1 MVRQL
6 THDGQ
11 AHRSGLGVPLH
22 VAGMAGV
29 VTSLTS
35 RHLKHILYR
44 DPPPP
49 SPAHRSKK
57 DLLSAKLSSDLIQI
71 FASPVFVIFPF
82 PAINFY

>member
-11 AHRSGLGVPLH
+11 ANRSGLGVPLH

-29 VTSLTS
+29 VASLAS
-35 RHLKHILYR
+35 CHLKHILYV

-49 SPAHRSKK
+49 KK